1 MIYKRIQ
8 KGRFLKRPNRFI
20 AKIEINGKE
29 ETVHVKNTGR
39 CAELLVPGAEV
50 YVQKSESAGRKT
62 GWDLISV
69 RKADRLINMDSQVTN
84 KVVQEWI
91 EAGRWFKDVKIVRPE
106 VTYKN
111 SRFDL
116 YVEYEEKKAFIE
128 VKGVTLEEEG
138 VVKFPDAPSE
148 RAVKHLKELEEAV
161 QEGYEA
167 YVFFVVQMKGVRY
180 FTPNRRTH
188 KEFADILAEAAE
200 TGVQVIAKDCFVTE
214 DSIAIADEV
223 PVVLTNPQLYEAPEL
238 LVEWYRERKRDLPW
252 RHHVNAYRVWVSE
265 IMLQQTRV
273 EAVKPYF
280 DRFLKELPDVA
291 ALSDCPEEKL
301 LKLWEGLG
309 YYNRVRNMQIAAQ
322 TVMENYHGELPAD
335 YEALT
340 KLKGIGHYTAGAIAS
355 IAFGIPVPAVDG
367 NVLRVISRVTE
378 DDADI
383 MKASVRTA
391 MEKDLLEIMPENR
404 AGAFNQALMEL
415 GATVCLPNGAPLC
428 EACPWKEVCRAQKS
442 GRWRELPVKSKAKA
456 RRIEDRTVLVIK
468 AEDKVLLHKRAN
480 KGLLAGLYEFP
491 NVEGH
496 LKEEEVIT
504 YLKKMGLSPIRLK
517 KLEDSRHIFSH
528 IEWHMTGYAVQIDE
542 TEQEYQNMLFVD
554 VKETEEQYPIPAAF
568 SRYTGYMNIRLGN
581 DRYKEE

>member
-1 MIYKRIQ
+1 MLIRYPDCRNIS
-8 KGRFLKRPNRFI
+8 NNHE
-20 AKIEINGKE
+20 IETERGTMREPFDLTILIE
-29 ETVHVKNTGR
+29 P
-39 CAELLVPGAEV
+39 LL
-50 YVQKSESAGRKT
+50 
-62 GWDLISV
+62 
-69 RKADRLINMDSQVTN
+69 N
-84 KVVQEWI
+84 
-91 EAGRWFKDVKIVRPE
+91 WFKDHARV
-106 VTYKN
+106 
-111 SRFDL
+111 
-116 YVEYEEKKAFIE
+116 
-128 VKGVTLEEEG
+128 
-138 VVKFPDAPSE
+138 
-148 RAVKHLKELEEAV
+148 
-161 QEGYEA
+161 
-167 YVFFVVQMKGVRY
+167 
-180 FTPNRRTH
+180 
-188 KEFADILAEAAE
+188 
-200 TGVQVIAKDCFVTE
+200 
-214 DSIAIADEV
+214 
-223 PVVLTNPQLYEAPEL
+223 
-238 LVEWYRERKRDLPW
+238 LPW
-252 RHHVNAYRVWVSE
+252 RNEPTPYRVWVSE

-391 MEKDLLEIMPENR
+391 MEQDLLEIMPENR

-428 EACPWKEVCRAQKS
+428 EACPWKELCRAQKS

-456 RRIEDRTVLVIK
+456 RRIEEKTVLVIK

-496 LKEEEVIT
+496 LKEEEVII

>member
-1 MIYKRIQ
+1 MLIRYPDCRNIS
-8 KGRFLKRPNRFI
+8 NNHE
-20 AKIEINGKE
+20 IELERGTMREPFDLTTLIE
-29 ETVHVKNTGR
+29 P
-39 CAELLVPGAEV
+39 LL
-50 YVQKSESAGRKT
+50 
-62 GWDLISV
+62 
-69 RKADRLINMDSQVTN
+69 N
-84 KVVQEWI
+84 
-91 EAGRWFKDVKIVRPE
+91 WFKDHARV
-106 VTYKN
+106 
-111 SRFDL
+111 
-116 YVEYEEKKAFIE
+116 
-128 VKGVTLEEEG
+128 
-138 VVKFPDAPSE
+138 
-148 RAVKHLKELEEAV
+148 
-161 QEGYEA
+161 
-167 YVFFVVQMKGVRY
+167 
-180 FTPNRRTH
+180 
-188 KEFADILAEAAE
+188 
-200 TGVQVIAKDCFVTE
+200 
-214 DSIAIADEV
+214 
-223 PVVLTNPQLYEAPEL
+223 
-238 LVEWYRERKRDLPW
+238 LPW
-252 RHHVNAYRVWVSE
+252 RNEPTPYRVWVSE

-291 ALSDCPEEKL
+291 ALSECPEEKL

-442 GRWRELPVKSKAKA
+442 GRWRELPVKIKAKA